1 MPLAE
6 TGNSYSVGT
15 ADAMDKTDPTI
26 ESLPPRLEFEALKAL
41 WSLGEATVAGVRA
54 ELKSAKPLA
63 YTTVLTL
70 LDRLANRGAVSRR
83 KKGRAYVYTPA
94 LTRQA
99 ALDMA
104 LDRLVGDFFSES
116 REELVAYLQD
126 QSAAKPR
133 QRSGSSGKQLD
144 SELL

>member
-1 MPLAE
+1 
-6 TGNSYSVGT
+6 
-15 ADAMDKTDPTI
+15 MDETDPTI

-41 WSLGEATVAGVRA
+41 WSLGEAPVAGVRA

-70 LDRLANRGAVSRR
+70 LYRLASRRAVSRH
-83 KKGRAYVYTPA
+83 KKGRAYVYTPV
-94 LTRQA
+94 LTRQV

-104 LDRLVGDFFSES
+104 LGRLADDFFGDS
-116 REELVAYLQD
+116 REDLISYLQD
-126 QSAAKPR
+126 ESAAKPR
-133 QRSGSSGKQLD
+133 ERLKTSSKPLD

>member
-1 MPLAE
+1 
-6 TGNSYSVGT
+6 
-15 ADAMDKTDPTI
+15 MDETDPTI

-70 LDRLANRGAVSRR
+70 LDRLASRGAVSRR
-83 KKGRAYVYTPA
+83 KRGRAYVYTPA

-104 LDRLVGDFFSES
+104 LDRLLGDFFGDA
-116 REELVAYLQD
+116 REELLSYLQD
-126 QSAAKPR
+126 KSAVKPR
-133 QRSGSSGKQLD
+133 EPLETSSKQLD

>member
-1 MPLAE
+1 
-6 TGNSYSVGT
+6 
-15 ADAMDKTDPTI
+15 MDQTDPMI

-70 LDRLANRGAVSRR
+70 LDRLASRGAVSRR
-83 KKGRAYVYTPA
+83 KRGRAYVYTPA

-104 LDRLVGDFFSES
+104 LDRLLGDFFGDA
-116 REELVAYLQD
+116 REELLSYLQD
-126 QSAAKPR
+126 KSAVKPR
-133 QRSGSSGKQLD
+133 EPLETSSKQLD

>member
-1 MPLAE
+1 
-6 TGNSYSVGT
+6 
-15 ADAMDKTDPTI
+15 MDETDPTI

-41 WSLGEATVAGVRA
+41 WSLGEATVADVRA

-70 LDRLANRGAVSRR
+70 LDRLASRGAVSRR
-83 KKGRAYVYTPA
+83 KKGRAYVYTPV

-104 LDRLVGDFFSES
+104 LGRLVDDFFGDS
-116 REELVAYLQD
+116 REDLISYLQD
-126 QSAAKPR
+126 ESAAKPR
-133 QRSGSSGKQLD
+133 ERLETSSKQLD